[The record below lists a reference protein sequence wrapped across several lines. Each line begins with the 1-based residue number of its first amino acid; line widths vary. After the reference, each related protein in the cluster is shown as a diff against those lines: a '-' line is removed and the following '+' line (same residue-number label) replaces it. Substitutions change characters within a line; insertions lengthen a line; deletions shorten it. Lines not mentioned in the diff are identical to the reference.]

1 MIRSATARAA
11 CRLFGA
17 RASLAPRHLLATLN
31 GTQSRIPLL
40 RLFSSNP
47 SGDQSSNEETSNEKN
62 AETNL
67 NQDIKDISRQTVD
80 SAESSR
86 QEFDF
91 FGEPVTFRKLTT
103 NHRTSNVMAAI
114 DGFLL
119 CAVSKGKTCVFG
131 GDEGGLEAKSAH
143 AAAIAW
149 SEALRY
155 ATIWN
160 MRTSVP
166 MISVVVTAPI
176 IAQTGLGYVK
186 HLDSLLNHANP
197 GTYLYC

>member
-1 MIRSATARAA
+1 MQRRVPSVRM
-11 CRLFGA
+11 
-17 RASLAPRHLLATLN
+17 
-31 GTQSRIPLL
+31 
-40 RLFSSNP
+40 FSNNP
-47 SGDQSSNEETSNEKN
+47 SGNQSLEEEVNDKKS
-62 AETNL
+62 ETNW
-67 NQDIKDISRQTVD
+67 NQDVKDLSRQTAG

-86 QEFDF
+86 VEFDF

-119 CAVSKGKTCVFG
+119 CVVSKGKTSVFG

-166 MISVVVTAPI
+166 MISVVVTAPV
-176 IAQTGLGYVK
+176 IAQAGLGYVK
-186 HLDSLLNHANP
+186 HLDSLLDHANP
-197 GTYLYC
+197 GAFCYIE